1 MMKIGV
7 SALSG
12 NRSVSNSQE
21 SNKMKKSIATTLS
34 NSLKVKSGSGVNNMI
49 YSIKQNRI
57 NTNSNS
63 NKKMNNQSSQSNKSF
78 KTLSETTSQSNI
90 DTYKKTNIK
99 KI

>member
-1 MMKIGV
+1 MKIGV